1 MRCCWL
7 SGLPTGSR
15 SLVLSWVLLSCQLS
29 IMLSVVVDGQ
39 RRWGRQ
45 YLAGVG
51 IAEYIATQ
59 VDIGEITVRLDK
71 GMVDV
76 EINALT

>member
-1 MRCCWL
+1 
-7 SGLPTGSR
+7 
-15 SLVLSWVLLSCQLS
+15 
-29 IMLSVVVDGQ
+29 MLSVVVDGQ